1 MRCRW
6 WASSQCICQPQNLG
20 IVTDASK
27 HQLIPLNEDGS
38 IIDLGWSFSTDGF
51 LLDNWKVRVTHSD
64 YLSHL
69 ATWKYVAI
77 RTNEGKFLHCCR
89 ATYIPFLVG
98 RTALTEYRDKIGK
111 FEAFQVEYDEETE
124 YFSFKSHNNMYL
136 QLNHTFSTAPCRPS
150 SFGWRVSALLD
161 KAAAPNTGSNKK
173 LISACITG
181 AKVGFAL
188 ATGRLCFDWAE

>member
-1 MRCRW
+1 M
-6 WASSQCICQPQNLG
+6 
-20 IVTDASK
+20 
-27 HQLIPLNEDGS
+27 
-38 IIDLGWSFSTDGF
+38 
-51 LLDNWKVRVTHSD
+51 
-64 YLSHL
+64 
-69 ATWKYVAI
+69 AI

-98 RTALTEYRDKIGK
+98 RTALTEYREKIGK

-150 SFGWRVSALLD
+150 SFGWRVSPLLD
-161 KAAAPNTGSNKK
+161 KAAAPNTSTGSNKQ

-181 AKVGFAL
+181 AKVGAKVGFAL
-188 ATGRLCFDWAE
+188 ATGEAVL